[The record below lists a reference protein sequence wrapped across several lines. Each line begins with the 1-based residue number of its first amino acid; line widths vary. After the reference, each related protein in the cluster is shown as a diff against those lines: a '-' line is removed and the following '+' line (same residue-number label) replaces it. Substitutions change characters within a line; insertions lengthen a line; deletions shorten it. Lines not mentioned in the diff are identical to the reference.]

1 MNIAAEIQKLKRL
14 RDRAEGQIDAY
25 EKQKK
30 ELAQKYKNLSQECE
44 QKYGCSLDDLE
55 STLEEDEK
63 LLVKLVNKANQNY
76 NSLVQT
82 DDQN

>member
-1 MNIAAEIQKLKRL
+1 LNIAAEIQKLKRL

-30 ELAQKYKNLSQECE
+30 ELAQKYKNLSQGCE

>member
-30 ELAQKYKNLSQECE
+30 ELAQKYKVVRDDCFDKFGCNLE
-44 QKYGCSLDDLE
+44 DLE
-55 STLEEDEK
+55 ASIEEDEQVLIK
-63 LLVKLVNKANQNY
+63 LINKANLNY
-76 NSLVQT
+76 NKLVET
-82 DDQN
+82 NDQN

>member
-30 ELAQKYKNLSQECE
+30 ELAQKYKVVSDDCFDKFGCNLE
-44 QKYGCSLDDLE
+44 DLE
-55 STLEEDEK
+55 ATIEEDEQVLIK
-63 LLVKLVNKANQNY
+63 LINKANLNY
-76 NSLVQT
+76 NKLVET

>member
-25 EKQKK
+25 DKQKK
-30 ELAQKYKNLSQECE
+30 ELAQKYKSLSDDCV
-44 QKYGCSLDDLE
+44 QKYGCNLEDLE
-55 STLEEDEK
+55 ATVEQDEQA
-63 LLVKLVNKANQNY
+63 LVKLVNKANQNY
-76 NSLVQT
+76 NKLVET